1 MYPTLHAWTPVR
13 VSSNTPTS
21 AFRRIT
27 IGDVPVDLADRAQ
40 ALDTISER
48 SRRSSATPLGVVSI
62 NLDHIHHFGTGARW
76 TSTFG
81 DGERH
86 GIEWL
91 NLIDGAPLARQA
103 HRITGLEWPRLAGS
117 DLAGPILDNAAR
129 DGVRVGFLGGSPET
143 HRLLAEKFAKERPN
157 LKISGFWA
165 PSKEELEDP
174 IREYAITMA
183 IAAAQTDILVVCLG
197 KPRQEA
203 WIANHGTDSGA
214 KVLLAFGAVVDFLAG
229 RVSRAPEWV
238 GKVGFEWAWRLALEP
253 RRLAN
258 RYLVQGPPAY
268 LAMRRHSGG
277 ASPVAVQPPSTTLT
291 YSTSR

>member
-13 VSSNTPTS
+13 ASSNAPS
-21 AFRRIT
+21 SNFRRIT
-27 IGDVPVDLADRAQ
+27 LGGAPVDLAGRTQ
-40 ALDTISER
+40 ALDAISER
-48 SRRSSATPLGVVSI
+48 SRRSSAKPLGVVSI

-91 NLIDGAPLARQA
+91 NLIDGAPLASQA
-103 HRITGLEWPRLAGS
+103 HRVTGTEWPRLAGS

-143 HRLLAEKFAKERPN
+143 HRLLADKFANERPD

-183 IAAAQTDILVVCLG
+183 IAAAQTDILIVCLG

-229 RVSRAPEWV
+229 RVGRSPKWV
-238 GKVGFEWAWRLALEP
+238 AKIGLEWAWRLALEP

-268 LAMRRHSGG
+268 LAMRRHSGDH
-277 ASPVAVQPPSTTLT
+277 AQAVTHTLPKSLE
-291 YSTSR
+291 YSATR